1 MFLPSW
7 HLAQKNNTL
16 KTVLKISKISSDSM
30 GETVD
35 DSEDSE
41 TVNTRV
47 ENRLISSLTKALTR
61 KEKNKSK
68 NTVVQ
73 SDRGEMNRGREIYT
87 LEELS

>member
-1 MFLPSW
+1 
-7 HLAQKNNTL
+7 
-16 KTVLKISKISSDSM
+16 M

-47 ENRLISSLTKALTR
+47 ENRLISNLTKALTR